1 MRFDK
6 KIYENNLPLYDKKV
20 PKKHILDPQ
29 IRLEPS
35 ENIFIPT
42 SSKNWP
48 IRLTII
54 HLIIWSYMTKKSK
67 MHILDPK
74 CAFLDPKIKSEPFE
88 NIFILT
94 GSKKWH
100 MGPTIIH
107 LPTLTLDIFALIWPK
122 SLKKIHFGPKMSFI
136 LPKMSFF

>member
-6 KIYENNLPLYDKKV
+6 KIYENNLPLYDKKF
-20 PKKHILDPQ
+20 PKKHNLDPQ
-29 IRLEPS
+29 IRLEAS

-107 LPTLTLDIFALIWPK
+107 LPTLTLDIFALIWPN
-122 SLKKIHFGPKMSFI
+122 SKKNPKF
-136 LPKMSFF
+136 LTQNVLFLTQK